1 MNFDEAM
8 TITKGNQQAALFLL
22 DYFEYCR
29 VLDTVFDEPEKMT
42 DETFVRAQLNF
53 LAHLCEP
60 GWARD
65 NAPRLYYGFVTASN
79 AWLDSNR
86 LAKSL
91 DPRER
96 LASEVLKNQC
106 DEMERY
112 VAFKCENFEHMRAMS
127 ANRQFDW
134 DITPKEGV

>member
-1 MNFDEAM
+1 MNFEQAII
-8 TITKGNQQAALFLL
+8 ITKGNQQAALFLL

-29 VLDTVFDEPEKMT
+29 VVDTVFDEPEKMT
-42 DETFVRAQLNF
+42 PEMFVRAQLNF
-53 LAHLCEP
+53 LSHLCEL

-65 NAPRLYYGFVTASN
+65 NAPRLLPLFITASN
-79 AWLDSNR
+79 AWLDSNK
-86 LAKSL
+86 LAKSD

-112 VAFKCENFEHMRAMS
+112 VAFRCENFEHMRAMS

-134 DITPKEGV
+134 DLTPKEGI